1 MGWGL
6 LGERGI
12 EPIIS
17 PMYFGFRF
25 VFSVCIRSESIF
37 LQLFFMMLSVCFY
50 IRYIPNLYCYH
61 DQIGVSYDFVFAV
74 QIFHLR
80 SSPVPEFVLI
90 FVAISPVIGLLW
102 NFRGQLNDVY
112 SEKLL
117 KLLISDLL
125 GYPHPARKN
134 SNGPCDLDIWP
145 IHTSSHAS
153 DHLVSNREIIHPEQ
167 YMM

>member
-17 PMYFGFRF
+17 PMYFVFRF
-25 VFSVCIRSESIF
+25 CFLCAFVLRVF
-37 LQLFFMMLSVCFY
+37 FFSYFWWCC
-50 IRYIPNLYCYH
+50 RY
-61 DQIGVSYDFVFAV
+61 VSTFDTFFVV
-74 QIFHLR
+74 QIFYLR

-112 SEKLL
+112 SENL

-125 GYPHPARKN
+125 GYPRPARKN

-153 DHLVSNREIIHPEQ
+153 DHLVSNREIIHTEQ